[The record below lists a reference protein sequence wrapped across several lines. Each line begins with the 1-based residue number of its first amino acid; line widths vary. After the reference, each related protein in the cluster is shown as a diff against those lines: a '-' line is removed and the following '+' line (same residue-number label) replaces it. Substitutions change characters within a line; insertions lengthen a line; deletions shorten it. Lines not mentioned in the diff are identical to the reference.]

1 MSGFALYVWMLC
13 RLVVYGAVP
22 CQCCLSPYFLK
33 QIWSQ
38 QHLKW
43 PSGGKSGLCPRW
55 CTFHTFC
62 PHYFLVDGLFCSRV
76 LFQHIFIIAVPCRSQ
91 THHLAPLLK
100 PWKSKLCLWITI
112 HQNKF
117 PLQPPQEALIREE
130 NLFSL
135 YFLHFWPCFWSTG
148 EPGLYLVCPFFYQTE
163 GYNMHPFS
171 LSRHLKTERDTL
183 ICLSMCVD
191 IPSLLL

>member
-1 MSGFALYVWMLC
+1 MGLFLAS
-13 RLVVYGAVP
+13 VVYHHIFSNKYGVNNVENVP
-22 CQCCLSPYFLK
+22 V
-33 QIWSQ
+33 
-38 QHLKW
+38 
-43 PSGGKSGLCPRW
+43 GGKSGLCPRW

-76 LFQHIFIIAVPCRSQ
+76 LFQHVFIIAVPCRSQ

-135 YFLHFWPCFWSTG
+135 YFLHFWPCFWSIG
-148 EPGLYLVCPFFYQTE
+148 EPGLYLVCPFLPNW
-163 GYNMHPFS
+163 G
-171 LSRHLKTERDTL
+171 
-183 ICLSMCVD
+183 I
-191 IPSLLL
+191 